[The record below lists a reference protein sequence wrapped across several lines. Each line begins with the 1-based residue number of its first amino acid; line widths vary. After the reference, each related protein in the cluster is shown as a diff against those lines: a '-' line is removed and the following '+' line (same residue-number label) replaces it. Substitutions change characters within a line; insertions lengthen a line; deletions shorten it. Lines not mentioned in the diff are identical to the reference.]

1 MHTCIVALLLP
12 ILQLSQV
19 GADELLFVQALWRHG
34 DRSPTRTFPNDQYQ
48 VGQWPQGWGELSA
61 IGMQQHF
68 SLGTRIRAR
77 YNNISPNF
85 INATY
90 RPSEIYVR
98 STDVNR
104 TLMSALSNLAGFY
117 QTGVMGV
124 TFPDSNSVPT
134 WPSHWSPI
142 PVHTVDDETDHIGNS
157 SPFCPRMAQILN
169 ATEQSDI
176 FKNITQQNQPL
187 FDFLTNVTGM
197 PISLASGI
205 STLRSI
211 LFIEQTYNLTMPSW
225 LNESIWNQMTNLTQ
239 IYDDFVFGIYP
250 PVNTEL
256 IKLRGG
262 SLLKAIVYQMELK
275 INCTLN
281 VMDMSPA
288 CQTQRARKYY
298 VYSTHD
304 TTLAALLTTFGD
316 EHQVLGMLL
325 PKYAASILVELWN
338 TTSGPQVQIL
348 YHPAF
353 EMPYYPITNLTTGCP
368 STSDFCPFPTFS
380 NRSEPYMPVDINAEC
395 QAQ

>member
-48 VGQWPQGWGELSA
+48 VGQWPQGWGQLSA
-61 IGMQQHF
+61 VGMQQHF

-77 YNNISPNF
+77 YNNISPSF

-117 QTGVMGV
+117 QNGVMGV

-142 PVHTVDDETDHIGNS
+142 PVHTVDSNTDHIGNTDS
-157 SPFCPRMAQILN
+157 YCPRIDQIYR
-169 ATEQSDI
+169 AMEQSAI

-187 FDFLTNVTGM
+187 FDYLTNATGM
-197 PISLASGI
+197 HISLASGI
-205 STLRSI
+205 SSLHDT
-211 LFIEQTYNLTMPSW
+211 LFIEQTNNLTMPSW
-225 LNESIWNQMTNLTQ
+225 LNDSIWNQIVNLTQ
-239 IYDDFVFGIYP
+239 ISDDFYFGIYP
-250 PVNTEL
+250 PANTEMIRL
-256 IKLRGG
+256 TGG
-262 SLLKAIVYQMELK
+262 SLLKSVVYQMQLK
-275 INCTLN
+275 YNCTLN

-288 CQTQRARKYY
+288 CQIQRARKYY
-298 VYSTHD
+298 VYSAHD
-304 TTLAALLTTFGD
+304 TTLAGLLTTFND

-353 EMPYYPITNLTTGCP
+353 EMPYYPITNLTSGCP
-368 STSDFCPFPTFS
+368 STSDYCSLDTFVK
-380 NRSEPYMPVDINAEC
+380 RSVPYMPVDINAEC